1 MCRHKRRGSHF
12 LPWAREWSWANCS
25 LIPGPEAL
33 GQPGA
38 RIFFSFSPALLFR
51 EGLLA
56 FLLLLHITNH
66 WAVSFR
72 QNKADEEPEQEQGS
86 PAGAHIF
93 TRILTRAEKGKEII
107 FSMFKVRTL
116 PVRFAAKKRSEDRS
130 SVRERRRRA
139 VVKTTR
145 TPHRLLHPEYTL
157 LIEYICI
164 CIYIKTTQFGAGY
177 CTKIRAFSVRHCRRS
192 SVCCTTVCW
201 RVRLDEK
208 IYIYISVWRDLI
220 RKLPGRILFWT
231 HYDVWNGRVF
241 NYCCCCY
248 YCRFKQTEK

>member
-164 CIYIKTTQFGAGY
+164 CI
-177 CTKIRAFSVRHCRRS
+177 
-192 SVCCTTVCW
+192 
-201 RVRLDEK
+201 
-208 IYIYISVWRDLI
+208 
-220 RKLPGRILFWT
+220 
-231 HYDVWNGRVF
+231 
-241 NYCCCCY
+241 
-248 YCRFKQTEK
+248 